1 MLFQQISSD
10 IIQAMKQKDELK
22 LSVLRMVKSKILNV
36 NARGDLE
43 DAEIIK
49 IISKYAKSL
58 EEAIAETRKVN
69 RLDEVLVLESE
80 LAIVK
85 TYLPKQLSEEEIKKA
100 VADTIQKLGAASI
113 KDMGKV
119 MKEIGANYPGIDNSL
134 VSKIV
139 KEKLSA

>member
-1 MLFQQISSD
+1 MLFQQINSD
-10 IIQAMKQKDELK
+10 IIQAMKEKNELK

-36 NARGDLE
+36 NARGDLP
-43 DAEIIK
+43 DTEIIK

-80 LAIVK
+80 LVIVK
-85 TYLPKQLSEEEIKKA
+85 TYLPKQLSEAEIQKT
-100 VADTIQKLGAASI
+100 VEDTIQKLGAASI

-139 KEKLSA
+139 KEKLTK